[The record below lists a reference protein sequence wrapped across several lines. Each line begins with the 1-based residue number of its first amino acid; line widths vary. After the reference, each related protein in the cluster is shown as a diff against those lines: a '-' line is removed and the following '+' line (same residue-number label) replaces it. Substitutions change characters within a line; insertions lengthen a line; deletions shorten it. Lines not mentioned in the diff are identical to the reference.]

1 MKGTVL
7 VTGGAGFIGRA
18 SVRTLAANGWHVRV
32 GTRQTSAEAGRQ
44 VEVTS
49 CDLDRK
55 ASAQSAVSGTTL
67 VVHAAYGDAERML
80 SQCRNLLEAM
90 DQSGVERL
98 IYLSSIAVYAD
109 SPTPDASILPNPNL
123 GDAYAR
129 GKVACE
135 QLVRQWVD
143 MGQGRRAIILRPGIV
158 YGRGSYFWIN
168 KLVQRIKAGIWGNFG
183 RQAEGWVA
191 LVHVDDVADCIGVVA
206 NRLFCSDCAPA
217 AIEVVDLVGPETVT
231 WNTYFER
238 VAESSGVGPLQRVS
252 ASRLKWWR
260 LAGFCAKA
268 ASKLGVNLGGRFVL
282 APGAGELRLFGRKS
296 CFDMERTAQLLGWK
310 PSIGLDEGLLRTFS
324 PHETKPEP

>member
-18 SVRTLAANGWHVRV
+18 AVQTLAANGWHVRV
-32 GTRQTSAEAGRQ
+32 GTRQTPAEAGRQ

-55 ASAQSAVSGTTL
+55 ASTQSAVSGTTL

-109 SPTPDASILPNPNL
+109 SPNPDASLLPSPSL

-135 QLVRQWVD
+135 QLVRRWVN
-143 MGQGRRAIILRPGIV
+143 MGQGRQATILRPGIV
-158 YGRGSYFWIN
+158 YGRGSYFWID

-183 RQAEGWVA
+183 RQSEGWAA
-191 LVHVDDVADCIGVVA
+191 LVHVDDVADCIGVA
-206 NRLFCSDCAPA
+206 ADRLFCSDCAPA
-217 AIEVVDLVGPETVT
+217 AVEVVDLVGPETVT
-231 WNTYFER
+231 WNIYFER
-238 VAESSGVGPLQRVS
+238 VAESSGSGPLQQVS
-252 ASRLKWWR
+252 ATRLIWWR
-260 LAGFCAKA
+260 WAGFCAKA
-268 ASKLGVNLGGRFVL
+268 ASKLGFNPGGRFVL
-282 APGAGELRLFGRKS
+282 APGARELRQFRRKS
-296 CFDMERTAQLLGWK
+296 RFDMERTARLLGWR